1 MERLFFSL
9 RNSNFNLQKS
19 DLEHW
24 LIEIA
29 EAELGWKPQDMVS
42 GGRLASYYVIGASSL
57 RREAKV
63 CSRGMLLFIITII
76 ISIIQYL

>member
-1 MERLFFSL
+1 MYDDSQLPASTCGESW
-9 RNSNFNLQKS
+9 N
-19 DLEHW
+19 HW
-24 LIEIA
+24 LIEIT